1 MTYTRNNN
9 MDFIP
14 SGDGALVV
22 FDPGSSNTYILS
34 DVGADIMS
42 CVDPVT
48 TEDAILDRLAVL
60 YTADQEEMRPDV
72 AEFLADMVEKG
83 VLIAK

>member
-1 MTYTRNNN
+1 
-9 MDFIP
+9 
-14 SGDGALVV
+14 
-22 FDPGSSNTYILS
+22 
-34 DVGADIMS
+34 MS